1 MISLEQM
8 ADIDATIVLA
18 VHTYPGCRF
27 LCVDLEYVSVEDAD
41 GDFHIFDTYTREEMT
56 NICRGC
62 DEYRPD
68 SVLRVKPG
76 FDEPICKYCD
86 EDDGGGNE

>member
-41 GDFHIFDTYTREEMT
+41 GDLHIM
-56 NICRGC
+56 
-62 DEYRPD
+62 D
-68 SVLRVKPG
+68 SDASFTLK
-76 FDEPICKYCD
+76 EQEATQC
-86 EDDGGGNE
+86 ELS